1 MITLNFVPSPG
12 TLEMLMRFI
21 FSTTG
26 KHFFL
31 FMGGWGK
38 LSLQHQGQKPHF
50 TEKVTYSRRIKE
62 TLWKPLGSFLQNV
75 DFGGSH

>member
-1 MITLNFVPSPG
+1 MITLNFFPSPG
-12 TLEMLMRFI
+12 TLEMLMRVI

-38 LSLQHQGQKPHF
+38 IKSSASRSKATFYRKSDLLQEGK
-50 TEKVTYSRRIKE
+50 RDA
-62 TLWKPLGSFLQNV
+62 WKLLGSFLQNV